1 MDPLSIAGLGL
12 GAVSL
17 AFQLFAG
24 CIKGFVLLS
33 TAHNLGKDG
42 STLLCMLN
50 LQEIRLTEWARRAG
64 LLSVSHELDKRLNAV
79 VVQAVLKELENLLLD
94 TEKLKNR
101 YKLGLKAI
109 LMSTETTSRPELP
122 AVGGVLDVA
131 ISDETR
137 RDILFK
143 AGLIQDRNS
152 LAGRLRWA
160 AVDKSRFEEYVGQIR
175 MFVHELWALLDPLR
189 QDELASGIQMVLSH
203 VIGTSRQIEGLN
215 ALKETL
221 GHPSV
226 ILSNDDSSLASAAEI
241 KAIGMS
247 ASTMSIH
254 SPFERS
260 SNPTSVTS
268 HEDPSSHYTSST
280 FPSRAAVHL
289 ESMKIQDCIA
299 IQGNPDM
306 GVARYDGEKVL
317 IEWKDLPVHSRSKIM
332 ARVQDLAILLSAHK
346 HPTFRSL
353 RCKGIARDG
362 AAPRIAFVFE
372 LTDSIVSFQSPRPL
386 RTLLRGNPSVTMRLQ
401 LALKITQS
409 VRYFHMAGWL
419 HKNLQSS
426 NVLIFQPGDGPTVY
440 PEHQSF
446 EPILAGFAFSRL
458 DSASEI
464 SEQPS
469 SDPQRDIYRH
479 PEAMGEPSE
488 SFTAAKDIYA
498 LGTILLEIGEWRSL
512 KSMVE
517 KIVNVSK
524 PEVPLI
530 QLVKVRPFLLE
541 EGAKGGLATLGFRMG
556 DVYASVTKMML
567 SGDIPERFAQGKD
580 SGSMVTPNLLDVAVR
595 ELGRCII

>member
-1 MDPLSIAGLGL
+1 
-12 GAVSL
+12 
-17 AFQLFAG
+17 
-24 CIKGFVLLS
+24 
-33 TAHNLGKDG
+33 
-42 STLLCMLN
+42 MLN

-94 TEKLKNR
+94 TEKLKLR
-101 YKLGLKAI
+101 YKLGLKA
-109 LMSTETTSRPELP
+109 LSLSTETTSHAEHPP
-122 AVGGVLDVA
+122 VGGVLDVA

-137 RDILFK
+137 RDIMFK
-143 AGLIQDRNS
+143 AGLIQDRNNFP
-152 LAGRLRWA
+152 GRLRWA

-175 MFVHELWALLDPLR
+175 LFVHELWALLDPLR

-203 VIGTSRQIEGLN
+203 VIGTSRQIEGLH

-221 GHPSV
+221 EQPSV
-226 ILSNDDSSLASAAEI
+226 IASNDDTSLASAAEI

-247 ASTMSIH
+247 ASTMSVL
-254 SPFERS
+254 SPLERS
-260 SNPTSVTS
+260 STPSAVTS
-268 HEDPSSHYTSST
+268 HENPSSSTSHSTSST
-280 FPSRAAVHL
+280 VPSRTAIHL
-289 ESMKIQDCIA
+289 ESTKIQDCIA

-306 GVARYDGEKVL
+306 SLARYDGEKVL

-332 ARVQDLAILLSAHK
+332 TRVQDLAILLSAHK

-372 LTDSIVSFQSPRPL
+372 LPDSITNFQPPRPL
-386 RTLLRGNPSVTMRLQ
+386 RTLLRGNPSVTTRLQ

-426 NVLIFQPGDGPTVY
+426 NVLILEPGDGLTMY
-440 PEHQSF
+440 PEHQAL

-469 SDPQRDIYRH
+469 ADPQRDIYRH

-488 SFTAAKDIYA
+488 SFTAAKDVYA

-512 KSMVE
+512 KSLVE
-517 KIVNVSK
+517 KIVNVGK
-524 PEVPLI
+524 PEVPLQ
-530 QLVKVRPFLLE
+530 QLAKVRPFLLE

-556 DVYASVTKMML
+556 DVYAAVTKMML
-567 SGDIPERFAQGKD
+567 SGEIPESFARAEDLGRI
-580 SGSMVTPNLLDVAVR
+580 VTPNLLDVAVR